1 MQLIFYL
8 PIFSTPCIGH
18 VLYLM
23 FRCDGDV
30 MKSLDFEVV
39 FERSKHTH
47 NKCGRSWGKQTKEK
61 LTLRNVAANQ
71 VVLPVFVRLIR

>member
-1 MQLIFYL
+1 
-8 PIFSTPCIGH
+8 
-18 VLYLM
+18 
-23 FRCDGDV
+23 

-39 FERSKHTH
+39 FERSRHTH